1 MVTVLSLRADI
12 KALSLPRAG
21 RQTLPQLQGRW
32 YGVKKIVL
40 LPLSEET
47 SFVPVRVFQKKTNAD
62 ASVVTDQDRDPDEYL
77 NETVYR
83 VCESDDM

>member
-1 MVTVLSLRADI
+1 M
-12 KALSLPRAG
+12 
-21 RQTLPQLQGRW
+21 
-32 YGVKKIVL
+32 KKIVL